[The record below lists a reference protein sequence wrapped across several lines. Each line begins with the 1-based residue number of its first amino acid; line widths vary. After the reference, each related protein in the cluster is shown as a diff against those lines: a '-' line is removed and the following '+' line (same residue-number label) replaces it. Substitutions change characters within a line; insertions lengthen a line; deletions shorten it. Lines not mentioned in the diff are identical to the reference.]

1 MRTILTL
8 AVLALLTLP
17 GWAAEEGITAITQG
31 NHRDTDPMISPDG
44 HKVAFASNRTGNFN
58 IFYFDYQSGG
68 TFQVTESPDDDR
80 YPNWS
85 PNSKKIV
92 FTSDRTGGGDIFE
105 VDISKQTGF
114 VQLTEN
120 ESLEEYPS
128 YAPKGEGLLYAL
140 AGKRK
145 LLRREMHVAF
155 REGRSMLAA
164 PEILAGGD
172 EPRFSPGGKYI
183 VFVSRRTKN
192 NDIWRMEAGGGLQT
206 QLTSSPDED
215 ETPSFSPKGNYI
227 VFASDR
233 AGSFDLYLMD
243 ADGGNVRQL
252 TTGPEDDKQPCWSR
266 EDYLYFTRSYPNE
279 GRSHIMRVKAP
290 VKD

>member
-1 MRTILTL
+1 MRTVMIVSL
-8 AVLALLTLP
+8 LALAAPL
-17 GWAAEEGITAITQG
+17 GWAAEETPTAIAQG
-31 NHRDTDPMISPDG
+31 AHRNVDPMISPDG
-44 HKVAFASNRTGNFN
+44 HKVAFASDRTGNFN
-58 IFYFDYQSGG
+58 IFYFDYKSGG
-68 TFQVTESPDDDR
+68 VFQVTESPGDDR

-85 PNSKKIV
+85 PDSKKIC
-92 FTSDRTGGGDIFE
+92 FTSDRTGGGDLFE
-105 VDISKQTGF
+105 VDISKKTGF

-120 ESLEEYPS
+120 EALEEYPS
-128 YAPKGEGLLYAL
+128 YAPQGEGLLYAM

-145 LLRREMHVAF
+145 LFRHEMHVAW
-155 REGRSMLAA
+155 REGSSMLAA
-164 PEILAGGD
+164 PELLALGD
-172 EPRFSPGGKYI
+172 EPRFSPRGKWI

-192 NDIWRMEAGGGLQT
+192 NDIWRMQAGGGLQT

-243 ADGGNVRQL
+243 AGGGNVRQL
-252 TTGPEDDKQPCWSR
+252 TSGPEDDTQPCWSR

-279 GRSHIMRVKAP
+279 GRSHILRIKSP